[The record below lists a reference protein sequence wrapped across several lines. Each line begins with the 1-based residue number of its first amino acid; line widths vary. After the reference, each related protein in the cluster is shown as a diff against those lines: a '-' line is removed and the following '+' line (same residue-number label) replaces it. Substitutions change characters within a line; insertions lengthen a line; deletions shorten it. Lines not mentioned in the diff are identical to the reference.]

1 MVRVSRMILL
11 IVQAFV
17 AVTALAGGLALVV
30 GSIDPALASV
40 LIPPGTYLEG
50 SPFRSYLV
58 PGLLLIVLVAGV
70 HVLAFVAVLTDSR
83 WKDMLSAAGGFACAI
98 WIFVQM
104 MVIPFSFLQA
114 VYFTAG
120 SVELGLVL
128 LQLGL
133 LPTARATHRR
143 ATFVSPP
150 QADGVDGDTRV
161 VSSAG
166 PSTRERPAD

>member
-1 MVRVSRMILL
+1 MLL
-11 IVQAFV
+11 RRRCS
-17 AVTALAGGLALVV
+17 ALLA
-30 GSIDPALASV
+30 AA
-40 LIPPGTYLEG
+40 
-50 SPFRSYLV
+50 
-58 PGLLLIVLVAGV
+58 
-70 HVLAFVAVLTDSR
+70 
-83 WKDMLSAAGGFACAI
+83 AAGYAALI

-104 MVIPFSFLQA
+104 MVIPLSCLQA
-114 VYFTAG
+114 VSFTAG

-133 LPTARATHRR
+133 LQTARATHRP

-166 PSTRERPAD
+166 PSTSERPAD